1 MAEYAIESSSH
12 PISISQYNLSKQ
24 LPDEYKSIL
33 PSIEEI
39 EDELATRN
47 SK

>member
-1 MAEYAIESSSH
+1 
-12 PISISQYNLSKQ
+12 LSKQ

-47 SK
+47 SKWYVFSPKSQRGENW